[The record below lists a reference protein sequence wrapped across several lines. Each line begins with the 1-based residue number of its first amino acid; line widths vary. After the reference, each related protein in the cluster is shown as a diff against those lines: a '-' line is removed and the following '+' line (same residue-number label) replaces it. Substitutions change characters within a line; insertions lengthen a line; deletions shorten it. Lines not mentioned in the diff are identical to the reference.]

1 MQRETD
7 EFRDIVDG
15 EWAGGHIAGRR
26 PTGEELTRALQVM
39 ITRQCVYSHTPGIG
53 RTYDMVRAYPTFFER
68 YFGSLGY
75 RLVIS
80 PRDQMVA
87 LSVPADEA
95 RYDGVFERLRKDET
109 LVLLAL
115 RLLWEESLRA
125 HEVGEA
131 GIVDTTTDDL
141 VDRLVTVTQ
150 SPPPE
155 ETRLLDILRMFA
167 RHGALRLGER
177 DRVRRVSTL
186 AILPGIAILVPDSY
200 VRDLLLW
207 AVEPAASGDGA
218 ALSAEEGEAERAE
231 AQAPALSES
240 AVEAAN
246 TNEKEGESD
255 V

>member
-1 MQRETD
+1 MQREID

-39 ITRQCVYSHTPGIG
+39 ITRQCVYSHTPGVG

-109 LVLLAL
+109 LTLLAL
-115 RLLWEESLRA
+115 RLLWEEALRA
-125 HEVGEA
+125 HEVGD
-131 GIVDTTTDDL
+131 GGVVDTTTDDL
-141 VDRLVTVTQ
+141 VDRLVAVTQ
-150 SPPPE
+150 TPPPE

-177 DRVRRVSTL
+177 DRTRRVSTL
-186 AILPGIAILVPDSY
+186 SILPGIAILVPDSY

-207 AVEPAASGDGA
+207 AVEPPGGTPDALTDG
-218 ALSAEEGEAERAE
+218 EGEGEE
-231 AQAPALSES
+231 TDETAQAMASEGD
-240 AVEAAN
+240 EA
-246 TNEKEGESD
+246 TDESGKESED
-255 V
+255 HV

>member
-1 MQRETD
+1 MQREID

-15 EWAGGHIAGRR
+15 EWAGGHMAGRR
-26 PTGEELTRALQVM
+26 PTGEELTRALQVL

-87 LSVPADEA
+87 LTVPADEA

-115 RLLWEESLRA
+115 RLLWEEALRA
-125 HEVGEA
+125 HEVGDGGVVE
-131 GIVDTTTDDL
+131 TNTDDL
-141 VDRLVTVTQ
+141 VDRLVAVTQ
-150 SPPPE
+150 TPPPE

-177 DRVRRVSTL
+177 DRTRRVSTL

-207 AVEPAASGDGA
+207 AVEPPPGTSSAAGDEGA
-218 ALSAEEGEAERAE
+218 EAVSDDANEPAGDEPANETKTEGED
-231 AQAPALSES
+231 
-240 AVEAAN
+240 
-246 TNEKEGESD
+246 D